1 MKEGFKMKK
10 ILAVIAASLM
20 VVSFASCGQAK
31 KTSSSGTTSKSSK
44 PSSSYSGVT
53 GGYTDAEST
62 KITDE
67 IKALVEKATKG
78 LDGAQYTPVA
88 YISSQVVAGTNHLI
102 LCKITPVTPDA
113 VSKYALVTI
122 YEDLDGNAEITEIS
136 ETDTEAPSEQSEEF
150 VGGYTEPETP
160 EVTKE
165 AANALKKASETLAGA
180 THEAKA
186 LLGTQVVS
194 GTNYMLLCKTTP
206 SVPNGEPYYTI
217 VTVYEDLKGNC
228 EITDTSEF
236 RTTEE

>member
-122 YEDLDGNAEITEIS
+122 YED
-136 ETDTEAPSEQSEEF
+136 F
-150 VGGYTEPETP
+150 
-160 EVTKE
+160 
-165 AANALKKASETLAGA
+165 ANALKKASETLAGA

>member
-113 VSKYALVTI
+113 VSKYA
-122 YEDLDGNAEITEIS
+122 EITEIS

-165 AANALKKASETLAGA
+165 AANALKKASETLTGA